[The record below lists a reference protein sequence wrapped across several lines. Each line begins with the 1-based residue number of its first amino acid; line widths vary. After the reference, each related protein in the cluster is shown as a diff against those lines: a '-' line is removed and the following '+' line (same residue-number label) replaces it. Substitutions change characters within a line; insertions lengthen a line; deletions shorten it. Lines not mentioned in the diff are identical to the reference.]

1 MAEAALK
8 DFGDV
13 QVLATEARRK
23 TLSVEVHPT
32 GQVVLRAPL
41 GCSAERIAAV
51 LAKRERWIA
60 EQRAFFQRF
69 EPRTPQRAWVL
80 GESHWHLGKRY
91 KLRIEQGAEEC
102 VFLRGLEMVV
112 CLKPGRQTAPDRLEA
127 LVLRWRHEE
136 AKVVLARQ
144 LAQCLRHYRFREF
157 DPPHLRV
164 QLLTKRWGS
173 LSHQGTMT
181 LHSGLVQASTACMD
195 YVIYHELCHLVHP
208 NHSSGFFALLGE
220 VCPQWVAR
228 KQLLEATVR

>member
-1 MAEAALK
+1 MAEAVLR

-41 GCSAERIAAV
+41 GCSEDRIAAV

-80 GESHWHLGKRY
+80 GESHWHLGRRY
-91 KLRIEQGAEEC
+91 KLRVERGVEEG
-102 VFLRGLEMVV
+102 VTLHGLEMVV
-112 CLKPGRQTAPDRLEA
+112 CLKPGKEATPERLEM
-127 LVLRWRHEE
+127 LVQRWRHEE
-136 AKVVLARQ
+136 AKAVLARQ
-144 LAQCLRHYRFREF
+144 LQQCMRHYRFRALEA
-157 DPPHLRV
+157 PRLRV

-173 LSHQGTMT
+173 LSPQGTMT
-181 LHSGLVQASTACMD
+181 LHSGLVQASTACID
-195 YVIYHELCHLVHP
+195 YVICHELCHMVHAD
-208 NHSSGFFALLGE
+208 HSSEFFALLRE

>member
-1 MAEAALK
+1 MAEAALR

-41 GCSAERIAAV
+41 GCSQERIAAV

-80 GESHWHLGKRY
+80 GESHWHLGRRY
-91 KLRIEQGAEEC
+91 KLRIELGADEG
-102 VFLRGLEMVV
+102 VSLRGLEMVV
-112 CLKPGRQTAPDRLEA
+112 CLKPGKEATPERLET
-127 LVLRWRHEE
+127 LVQRWRHEE
-136 AKVVLARQ
+136 AKTVLARQ
-144 LAQCLRHYRFREF
+144 LQQCMRHYRFRTLEA
-157 DPPHLRV
+157 PRLRV
-164 QLLTKRWGS
+164 QHLSKRWGS
-173 LSHQGTMT
+173 LSAQGMMT
-181 LHSGLVQASTACMD
+181 LHSGLVQASTACID
-195 YVIYHELCHLVHP
+195 YVICHELCHMVHAD
-208 NHSSGFFALLGE
+208 HSSEFFALLSE